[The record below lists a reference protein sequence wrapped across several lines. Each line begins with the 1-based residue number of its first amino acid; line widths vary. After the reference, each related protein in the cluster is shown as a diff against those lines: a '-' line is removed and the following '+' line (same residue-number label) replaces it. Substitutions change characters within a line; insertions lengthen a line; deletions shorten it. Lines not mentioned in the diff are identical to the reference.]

1 MDFIIFLF
9 FVAIVDS
16 IGLIPSILL
25 VALSPVY
32 LLLYFWLYKEMIT
45 LSSLAGSL
53 CIIAATS
60 LSLAMI
66 VIFFIVENSTR
77 MWG

>member
-25 VALSPVY
+25 VALSPIY
-32 LLLYFWLYKEMIT
+32 LLLYFWLCKKMVT
-45 LSSLAGSL
+45 LSSLVRFL

>member
-25 VALSPVY
+25 VALSPIY
-32 LLLYFWLYKEMIT
+32 LLLYFWLCKKMVA
-45 LSSLAGSL
+45 LSSLVRFL